1 MKKNKDASITN
12 AKLSPEF
19 SLLLACLQS
28 SNRSEN
34 ARKRLIQ
41 PEEPISWQQFYQ
53 LSQIHKVT
61 PLVWEI
67 LKNTQDLDI
76 PENISQDF
84 RSTVYANTRKAMIHT
99 IEVVKI
105 IRTLNQQNIQV
116 VPLKGSVLALKAY
129 GNLAR
134 RHAGDI
140 DLLLI
145 LPENLWQADQL
156 IQEMGCHRKNL
167 DFGLSPRQKLVFI
180 DSEKDIVYKHSKLG
194 IILELHFNWS
204 RNSGLLPMDLTNMWE
219 NCESVKMANTDIIC
233 LNDDDHLH
241 YLFVHGAAH
250 AWYRLKW
257 LCDIPV
263 MIHHLTETKME
274 NFWEQSK
281 KLGTSR
287 MVQQGLEL
295 STRFLAMSSPRLLSQ
310 YSRKTANRCYL
321 NEYATK
327 AIINPDKNIITNLPL
342 TQKLFH
348 MLKELRYAMLLR
360 SDMSYK
366 RKQLSIYLTVFP
378 DWNVIRLPDQFFCF
392 YYILRPFIWIM
403 RQLKR
408 R

>member
-1 MKKNKDASITN
+1 MKKNKEASITN
-12 AKLSPEF
+12 AKHSPEF

-28 SNRSEN
+28 SSRSEN
-34 ARKRLIQ
+34 AGERLIQ
-41 PEEPISWQQFYQ
+41 PEERISWQQLYQ

-61 PLVWEI
+61 PLVWET
-67 LKNTQDLDI
+67 LKNTQSLNI

-84 RSTVYANTRKAMIHT
+84 RSTVHANARKAMLHA

-129 GNLAR
+129 GNLER
-134 RHAGDI
+134 RHVGDI

-145 LPENLWQADQL
+145 RQENLWQADQL
-156 IQEMGCHRKNL
+156 IQEMGYHRKYL
-167 DFGLSPRQKLVFI
+167 DFELSPRQKLVFI

-194 IILELHFNWS
+194 IKLELHFNWT
-204 RNSGLLPMDLTNMWE
+204 RNSGLLPIDLTDMWE

-241 YLFVHGAAH
+241 YLFVHGAVH

-257 LCDIPV
+257 LCDIPA

-295 STRFLAMSSPRLLSQ
+295 STEFLAMPSPRLLSQ
-310 YSRKTANRCYL
+310 YSRKTANRSYL
-321 NEYATK
+321 NKYATK

-342 TQKLFH
+342 AQKLFNIP
-348 MLKELRYAMLLR
+348 KVLRYAMSLR

-366 RKQLSIYLTVFP
+366 RKQLSRYLTIFQ
-378 DWNVIRLPDQFFCF
+378 DWNVIRLPDNRHSAHPLSISRISHF
-392 YYILRPFIWIM
+392 ILRP
-403 RQLKR
+403 Q
-408 R
+408 